1 MVVWLKKPDG
11 KCVRLTDR
19 WKPRIH
25 VGGGYRDLID
35 LACKSYIENSIFV
48 DKFERA
54 GDIEKSRVLEV
65 VVENDEEAAKL
76 AGRIQ
81 RESNYS
87 NFRLYDVDI
96 PSPQVYLYQ
105 KDLFTLALVEPEEKN
120 EQSEWTLK

>member
-25 VGGGYRDLID
+25 VGGDYRELID
-35 LACKSYIENSIFV
+35 HACKSYVEKSIFV

-65 VVENDEEAAKL
+65 VVQNDEGAIRL

-81 RESNYS
+81 RERS
-87 NFRLYDVDI
+87 
-96 PSPQVYLYQ
+96 
-105 KDLFTLALVEPEEKN
+105 EERRVGK
-120 EQSEWTLK
+120 EGRCRWGTEDEKKEKL